1 MGVEKSR
8 RARLVLCR
16 QISIWCLFRVISLSK
31 ILITVFF
38 EIFAFGFFSQN
49 AFAAPSPITLTTT
62 VSIPT
67 VDLDFTPTGVNPA
80 QFKESSVSLHVQTN
94 NSTGVST
101 YISSIDE
108 DIDLHHSDSTI
119 TQKISSI
126 ASELLS
132 TDFSPK
138 SWGYRVLNTTP
149 NTFKP
154 IPKASAAEVI
164 MKTNDNKPY
173 NVGVSFG
180 VKMASDLISG
190 TYSKKIVFTSIT
202 NYVPKTATFIPG
214 QSFNNIVK
222 KLNTNYDTENFKRS
236 ASQPATLSAAKVV
249 STPDSEYPIYVWY
262 DVANKTILWW
272 SEAEIA
278 YANDDAKGMFADLN
292 SGHGDINL
300 IDVSEINMSKTR
312 NMSYL
317 FYGGNY
323 LVKDIKFG
331 DFESENVEDMS
342 YMFAT
347 NNNTSTTVASL
358 DFSKIKTANV
368 KYMRHMFEGS
378 HLTSMDLSNFDTSKV
393 QDMTA
398 MFANTKYLTSLNL
411 LSFDTSKVTDM
422 KNMFRYAGA
431 LTSLDLSSFDTG
443 EVTNMRSMFG
453 HMKSLTSLDI
463 SRFKTNK
470 VTDMSGMFLN
480 VEKLTK
486 LDLVNF
492 DTSEVTNMRS
502 MFQNMTELKDL
513 NVSTFNTSKV
523 TDMAYMFYKS
533 MMNPTDS
540 ILDLSSFNTQNV
552 NSMTSMFFYSKIK
565 TIYASLKFV
574 TSQVAASQEIFKD
587 NEKLKGGN
595 GTAYSDGNPRDKTY
609 ARIDRAGQPG
619 YFTAKP

>member
-16 QISIWCLFRVISLSK
+16 QISIWCLFRAISLSK

-49 AFAAPSPITLTTT
+49 VFAAPSPITLTTT
-62 VSIPT
+62 VSSPT

-80 QFKESSVSLHVQTN
+80 QFKESSVSLHVQSN

-108 DIDLHHSDSTI
+108 DIDLHHSDSII
-119 TQKISSI
+119 TQKINSI
-126 ASELLS
+126 TSELLS

-190 TYSKKIVFTSIT
+190 TYSKKIIFTSIT

-222 KLNTNYDTENFKRS
+222 KLNANYDTENFKRS

-323 LVKDIKFG
+323 LVKNIKFG
-331 DFESENVEDMS
+331 DFESSNVEDMS

-347 NNNTSTTVASL
+347 NNNTSTTVTSL
-358 DFSKIKTANV
+358 DFSKVKTANV
-368 KYMRHMFEGS
+368 KYMRHTFEGS
-378 HLTSMDLSNFDTSKV
+378 HLASMDLSNFDTSKV

-443 EVTNMRSMFG
+443 EVTNMRSMF
-453 HMKSLTSLDI
+453 
-463 SRFKTNK
+463 
-470 VTDMSGMFLN
+470 
-480 VEKLTK
+480 
-486 LDLVNF
+486 
-492 DTSEVTNMRS
+492 
-502 MFQNMTELKDL
+502 QNMTELKDL

-533 MMNPTDS
+533 MVNPTDS

-565 TIYASLKFV
+565 TIYASLNFV

-587 NEKLKGGN
+587 NEKLKGEN
-595 GTAYSDGNPRDKTY
+595 GTVYSDGNPRDKTY
-609 ARIDRAGQPG
+609 ARIDKAGQPG